1 MIEQSK
7 DCQSVFPKNH
17 LYKILLD
24 NKIFFDDSDEKNPF
38 SYYYCK
44 ENECAVRETN
54 KVFNGL
60 GKIALLFRALK
71 DNKYIYL
78 IDSGE
83 KKHVYPAP
91 DNRIIEG
98 YRKESLIRVNR
109 KLDENLAEYFRDCFN
124 NSIGISPK
132 LIEMYNKDFKTVDE
146 LIVEEEKKRTMLNRI
161 VAVFK
166 VVGSLIKFGG

>member
-1 MIEQSK
+1 MKTFDSEYKEYITKMIEQSK

-71 DNKYIYL
+71 DNKYIYWTMQ
-78 IDSGE
+78 E
-83 KKHVYPAP
+83 FNK
-91 DNRIIEG
+91 
-98 YRKESLIRVNR
+98 RV
-109 KLDENLAEYFRDCFN
+109 A
-124 NSIGISPK
+124 
-132 LIEMYNKDFKTVDE
+132 
-146 LIVEEEKKRTMLNRI
+146 
-161 VAVFK
+161 
-166 VVGSLIKFGG
+166 